1 MKKLKY
7 LFLLVYFISAA
18 LQANAAIKVSPTVI
32 ELKTSGAKNNYLTAS
47 IDVQGSKTDTVR
59 FKIYPEYFEISDKGT
74 MDILEKK
81 DSPHSLVK
89 YARFVPNEFTVA
101 GGKTQKVRITI
112 ADLKQL
118 PDGESR
124 MVMFFEDVNAKE
136 VVLPYSQKNV
146 TTKLIVKT
154 RVGIP
159 VYVDKGRVV
168 KTANIESLSV
178 ENKNKV
184 LVSNIKLTSS
194 GNSKV
199 RYSGKAQIIKDK
211 ELVSEY
217 PIKNNVI
224 GSYNTLS
231 SEEAIPTDKIPQD
244 GTYTLKMIVNYK
256 DANGKS
262 KNLIKETVFTLDK
275 KL

>member
-7 LFLLVYFISAA
+7 LFFLIYFITAVV
-18 LQANAAIKVSPTVI
+18 QANAAIKVTPTVI
-32 ELKTSGAKNNYLTAS
+32 ELKANGAKNNYLTTS

-59 FKIYPEYFEISDKGT
+59 FKIYPEYFEITDQGT
-74 MDILEKK
+74 MNILEKK
-81 DSPHSLVK
+81 DSPNSLVK

-101 GGKTQKVRITI
+101 SGKTQTVRITI
-112 ADLKQL
+112 TDLKLL

-124 MVMFFEDVNAKE
+124 MVLFFEDVNAKE
-136 VVLPYSQKNV
+136 VILPYSQKNV

-159 VYVDKGRVV
+159 IYVDKGRVV
-168 KTANIESLSV
+168 KTANIESLTV
-178 ENKNKV
+178 ENKNKI
-184 LVSNIKLTSS
+184 LVSNIKISSS

-199 RYSGKAQIIKDK
+199 RYTGKAQIMRGK
-211 ELVSEY
+211 ELIAEY
-217 PIKNNVI
+217 PVKNNVA
-224 GSYNTLS
+224 GSHNSLFS
-231 SEEAIPTDKIPQD
+231 QEKIPVEKIPQS
-244 GTYTLKMIVNYK
+244 GTYTLRMILNYK

-275 KL
+275 AI